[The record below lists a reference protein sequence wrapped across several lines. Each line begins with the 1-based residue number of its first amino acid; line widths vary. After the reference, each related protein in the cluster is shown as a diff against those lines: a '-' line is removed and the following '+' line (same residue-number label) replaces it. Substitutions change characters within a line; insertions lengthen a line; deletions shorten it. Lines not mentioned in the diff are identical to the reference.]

1 MGVDRGGY
9 IGAADGYGMNVGDGS
24 GGERETAV
32 MTGGSDAFVG
42 NRGGNERDCCRFP
55 GFI

>member
-1 MGVDRGGY
+1 MVILVLLMVMGLTWEMV
-9 IGAADGYGMNVGDGS
+9 VGV
-24 GGERETAV
+24 RETAV

-42 NRGGNERDCCRFP
+42 NGGGNERDCCRLP